1 MDYFSLRLKHKSNI
15 LESSIFSIIV
25 NHNTHLI
32 YIIPRYIIN
41 HTKLPIIQWKN
52 NFRVSVL
59 YLLKWAVQYGIENSR
74 NCPRLKFKQCFK
86 EFILL
91 LYGLLIFNW
100 KRILH
105 ILNVDVTTQ
114 ISTTFNKEKR
124 RKN

>member
-1 MDYFSLRLKHKSNI
+1 MDYIPLRLKYKSNI
-15 LESSIFSIIV
+15 LEFSELSI
-25 NHNTHLI
+25 
-32 YIIPRYIIN
+32 
-41 HTKLPIIQWKN
+41 
-52 NFRVSVL
+52 FRVSVL

>member
-1 MDYFSLRLKHKSNI
+1 MDYILIRLTYRSNI
-15 LESSIFSIIV
+15 VKILRIV
-25 NHNTHLI
+25 
-32 YIIPRYIIN
+32 
-41 HTKLPIIQWKN
+41 

-59 YLLKWAVQYGIENSR
+59 YLLKWAVQYDIENSR

-86 EFILL
+86 EVILL

-114 ISTTFNKEKR
+114 ISTTFNEEKR
-124 RKN
+124 RKT